1 MILITKNYHLVPF
14 YMQTPNQM
22 NISECMLAVITN
34 DYVLA
39 CSMLA
44 GFIAITYLALS
55 YARVSYMPKTPQWL
69 MSIIVAV
76 AIAGDCWRFGSPL
89 CGTPRQ
95 RAKHNQYTAS
105 TDQQKLIFST

>member
-1 MILITKNYHLVPF
+1 MILVTKNYHLAPF

-76 AIAGDCWRFGSPL
+76 AIAGVSVPL
-89 CGTPRQ
+89 YVELHVKEQNTI
-95 RAKHNQYTAS
+95 NT
-105 TDQQKLIFST
+105 QQAPINKN

>member
-1 MILITKNYHLVPF
+1 
-14 YMQTPNQM
+14 MQTPNQM

-55 YARVSYMPKTPQWL
+55 FARVSYMPKTPHSL

-76 AIAGDCWRFGSPL
+76 AIAGVSIPL
-89 CGTPRQ
+89 YVELNVKAQSIINT
-95 RAKHNQYTAS
+95 
-105 TDQQKLIFST
+105 QQAPTNEH